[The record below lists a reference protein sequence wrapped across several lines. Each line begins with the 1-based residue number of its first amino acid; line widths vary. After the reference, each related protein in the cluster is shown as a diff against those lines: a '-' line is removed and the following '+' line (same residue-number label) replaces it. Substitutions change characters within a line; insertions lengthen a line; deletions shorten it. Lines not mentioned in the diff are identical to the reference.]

1 MLEAT
6 VRHAGNLTF
15 VGKSNSNHWTVMDG
29 SQKIGADDGATRP
42 KELLLLA
49 LGGCTA
55 FDVEMILR
63 KRRVGLRRFEVSVR
77 AEESSEHPMVFTSA
91 ELTYYFEGDGIAVP
105 ELERAIRLSQE
116 KYCSV
121 STMLRQAFPIS
132 WKAILNGDEVLSGS
146 ETA

>member
-6 VRHAGNLTF
+6 IRHAGNLAF

-29 SQKIGADDGATRP
+29 SQKIGAEDGATRP

-55 FDVEMILR
+55 FDVEMVLR
-63 KRRVGLRRFEVSVR
+63 KRRVELTRFEVSVK
-77 AEESSEHPMVFTSA
+77 AEEVAEHPMVFTSA
-91 ELTYYFEGDGIAVP
+91 ELTYRFEGDGIAVAD
-105 ELERAIRLSQE
+105 LERAIRLSQE
-116 KYCSV
+116 KYCAV

-132 WKAILNGDEVLSGS
+132 WKATLNGDDVLSGG
-146 ETA
+146 

>member
-6 VRHAGNLTF
+6 IRHAGNLTF

-29 SQKIGADDGATRP
+29 SQKSGADDGATRP

-55 FDVEMILR
+55 FDVEVILKK
-63 KRRVGLRRFEVSVR
+63 KRVALTRFEVSVK
-77 AEESSEHPMVFTSA
+77 AEEVTEHPMVFTKV
-91 ELTYYFEGDGIAVP
+91 ELTYRFEGEGVAVP
-105 ELERAIRLSQE
+105 DLERAIRLSQE

-121 STMLRQAFPIS
+121 STMLRQACPIT
-132 WKAILNGDEVLSGS
+132 WKAILNGAEVLSG
-146 ETA
+146 EE